1 MHADR
6 RQVVGDSRIPNGRQ
20 AIRAA
25 VLWGLLF
32 GGMQAAAPL
41 LVWWLAPGTVY
52 AISLIVIAP
61 IYIGFAVADGRPII
75 IAVESSVAA
84 LFVVVAAAAITG
96 PAWLLVLGV
105 IGHGIKDLWQH
116 RRQYVAGTRW
126 WAPFCCTVDLVAA
139 ALITLAILGGLL

>member
-1 MHADR
+1 MHADIR
-6 RQVVGDSRIPNGRQ
+6 RDIGDSHLPTGRHTSQ
-20 AIRAA
+20 AA
-25 VLWGLLF
+25 VLWGLFF
-32 GGMQAAAPL
+32 GGFQAASPL
-41 LVWWLAPGTVY
+41 LIWWLAPGTVY

-84 LFVVVAAAAITG
+84 LFVLVAAAAITG
-96 PAWLLVLGV
+96 PAWLLVLGLV
-105 IGHGIKDLWQH
+105 GHGIKDLWQH

-139 ALITLAILGGLL
+139 ALITVAILGGLL

>member
-6 RQVVGDSRIPNGRQ
+6 RQVVGDSRIPTGRQ

-52 AISLIVIAP
+52 AISLILIAP
-61 IYIGFAVADGRPII
+61 VSIGFAVADGRPII
-75 IAVESSVAA
+75 IADATSRAAVSS
-84 LFVVVAAAAITG
+84 
-96 PAWLLVLGV
+96 
-105 IGHGIKDLWQH
+105 KQK
-116 RRQYVAGTRW
+116 
-126 WAPFCCTVDLVAA
+126 
-139 ALITLAILGGLL
+139 